1 MALPTPSS
9 APQGDTPEAREYNRI
24 HRRLTYADLAVSFLF
39 LIALLVFHWSQRL
52 RDVAYRSAHQ
62 RYALAV
68 LLFILFLS
76 VAAKLLGFPLD
87 WYGFRVEHRFHLSN
101 QKLGGWLWDELK
113 GWLVGFLVMGLLVE
127 IIYYFIR
134 VSPQYW
140 WLISWGIFIAL
151 TVFFAQIAPV
161 VFFPL
166 FYKFKPLEREDLKA
180 RLLKLTERAGTRVR
194 GVYEW
199 NLSEKSRK
207 ANAALMGLGAT
218 RRIVVADTLLS
229 AYSDDEIEAIL
240 AHELG
245 HHVYN
250 HVLKGIFVQVG
261 VSLLGFWAANWALDY
276 AIDNLKMFDGLH
288 DFANLPLLALIST
301 LLSLVL
307 LPLLNAY
314 SRHNERQ
321 ADRYCF
327 KSVPNVEP
335 FITAMNKLGDQNL
348 AEREP
353 SRWVELLFHSHPP
366 IPKRIRAAEAWRVAQ
381 RVVPRKA

>member
-1 MALPTPSS
+1 MALPTPS
-9 APQGDTPEAREYNRI
+9 AGPHGDTQEAREYNRI

-39 LIALLVFHWSQRL
+39 LVALLVFHWSQRL
-52 RDVAYRSAHQ
+52 RDVAYRTAHQ

-68 LLFILFLS
+68 LLFVLFLS
-76 VAAKLLGFPLD
+76 VAAKLLGFALD
-87 WYGFRVEHRFHLSN
+87 YYGFRVEHRFHLSN

-113 GWLVGFLVMGLLVE
+113 GWFVSFLLMAVLIE

-140 WLISWGIFIAL
+140 WLISWAIFIVL
-151 TVFFAQIAPV
+151 TIFFAQIAPV

-166 FYKFKPLEREDLKA
+166 FYKFKPLEREELKA
-180 RLLKLTERAGTRVR
+180 RLLKLSERAGTRVR

-199 NLSEKSRK
+199 KLSEKSKK

-218 RRIVVADTLLS
+218 RRIIVADNLLT

-245 HHVYN
+245 HHV
-250 HVLKGIFVQVG
+250 HRHIFKSIFVQVG
-261 VSLLGFWAANWALDY
+261 VSLLGFWAANWALNY
-276 AIDNLKMFDGLH
+276 AVDVLKMFDSLH

-301 LLSLVL
+301 LLSLLL

-314 SRHNERQ
+314 SRYNERQ

-327 KSVPNVEP
+327 QSVPTVVP

-353 SRWVELLFHSHPP
+353 SRLVELLFHSHPP
-366 IPKRIRAAEAWRVAQ
+366 IPKRIRAAEAWQLEHRA
-381 RVVPRKA
+381 VPR